1 MDKTDD
7 VGEKEEKLNEEKIE
21 EINDDKKENEEKEK
35 HLDKK

>member
-1 MDKTDD
+1 MDKKEDE
-7 VGEKEEKLNEEKIE
+7 GEKEQKLNEEKIE